1 MADVTSCETAL
12 LLAGWK
18 FKTENL
24 SMPEN
29 LVITSGYNVRTDS
42 GSRGKEISRVWKG
55 VPDMYWLRS
64 VLAQN

>member
-1 MADVTSCETAL
+1 MADVTSCENAL

-18 FKTENL
+18 FKIENL

-42 GSRGKEISRVWKG
+42 GSRGKEISRVGKG
-55 VPDMYWLRS
+55 IPDMYCLRF